1 MNGQTLLR
9 ATPAPAHWDRLAF
22 ARMSTAPGPQSP
34 EAMTLLLRRVA
45 ESRDRAAYAAL
56 FGHFAPRVK
65 AYMRKLGATDAQ
77 AIQYI
82 VARYGDFVLLKPP
95 VEPATYA
102 LWFGPAAVLLLAGA
116 GTLVYLI
123 RRGPQRADAPAP
135 LSETERQ
142 RLDELLGDG
151 DPPPGVS
158 GAARSEGT
166 RTLCLPCS

>member
-1 MNGQTLLR
+1 MRAAIVALLFVLASSVAAHAVNPGERLADPKLEARARAISQELRCVVCQNESIDDSNADLAHDLRVLLR
-9 ATPAPAHWDRLAF
+9 QRIAKGD
-22 ARMSTAPGPQSP
+22 
-34 EAMTLLLRRVA
+34 
-45 ESRDRAAYAAL
+45 
-56 FGHFAPRVK
+56 
-65 AYMRKLGATDAQ
+65 TDAQ

-158 GAARSEGT
+158 NAARSEG
-166 RTLCLPCS
+166 